1 MCNSIG
7 IVTDSNSGITSKEAN
22 EWGVTVIPMPFYING
37 ELYYEGLTLNQ
48 KEFYKFLEDNLDVNT
63 SQPSPG
69 DVMKTWDEVLKE
81 KEYIIYIPM
90 SSSLSG
96 TYETAVML
104 AEEYEGKVF
113 VVNNRRI
120 SVTQL
125 QSVKDAINLVKKG
138 KSAKEIKEIL
148 EDRQYQ
154 ASIYIVPDTL
164 DYLKKGGRLTPAVA
178 SFAKVLNIKPV
189 LQIQGE
195 KLDAFKKV
203 RGMKQ
208 AKRAMKE
215 AIADDIKNR
224 FASNSNMRI
233 YAAYTGSEEVGIEWK
248 GELEEAFPNYD
259 IQIYPL
265 SLSVSCHIGQGAIG
279 IACVEELLL
288 EEYNYKKI
296 NF

>member
-7 IVTDSNSGITSKEAN
+7 IITDSNSGITSKEAN
-22 EWGVTVIPMPFYING
+22 ELGVTIIPMPFYING
-37 ELYYEGLTLNQ
+37 ELYYEGLTLSQ
-48 KEFYKFLEDNLDVNT
+48 KEFYKFLDDNAEVNT

-69 DVMKTWDEVLKE
+69 DVMKAWDEVLKE

-104 AEEYEGKVF
+104 AEEYEGRVF

-125 QSVKDAINLVKKG
+125 QSVKDAINLVNQG

-208 AKRAMKE
+208 AKRTMKE
-215 AIADDIKNR
+215 AIADDIQNR

-233 YAAYTGSEEVGIEWK
+233 YAAYTGNEEVGIEWK
-248 GELEEAFPNYD
+248 DELKEAFPNYD
-259 IQIYPL
+259 IKLYPL
-265 SLSVSCHIGQGAIG
+265 SLSVSCHIGPGAIG
-279 IACVEELLL
+279 IACVEELL
-288 EEYNYKKI
+288 
-296 NF
+296 

>member
-48 KEFYKFLEDNLDVNT
+48 KEFYKFLDDNADVNT

-96 TYETAVML
+96 SYETAVML

-265 SLSVSCHIGQGAIG
+265 SLSVSCHIGPGAIG
-279 IACVEELLL
+279 IACVEELL
-288 EEYNYKKI
+288 
-296 NF
+296 

>member
-1 MCNSIG
+1 M
-7 IVTDSNSGITSKEAN
+7 
-22 EWGVTVIPMPFYING
+22 
-37 ELYYEGLTLNQ
+37 
-48 KEFYKFLEDNLDVNT
+48 NT

-69 DVMKTWDEVLKE
+69 DVMRTWDEVLKE

-178 SFAKVLNIKPV
+178 SFAKVLNINPV

-203 RGMKQ
+203 RGRKQ

-265 SLSVSCHIGQGAIG
+265 SLSVSCHIGPGAIG
-279 IACVEELLL
+279 IACVEELL
-288 EEYNYKKI
+288 
-296 NF
+296 

>member
-7 IVTDSNSGITSKEAN
+7 IVTDSNSGITPKEAN
-22 EWGVTVIPMPFYING
+22 GWGVTVIPMPFYING

-224 FASNSNMRI
+224 FAGNSNMRI
-233 YAAYTGSEEVGIEWK
+233 YAAYTGNEEIGIEWK
-248 GELEEAFPNYD
+248 DELKEAFPNYD
-259 IQIYPL
+259 IQLYPL
-265 SLSVSCHIGQGAIG
+265 SLSVSCHIGPGAIG
-279 IACVEELLL
+279 IACVEELL
-288 EEYNYKKI
+288 
-296 NF
+296 

>member
-7 IVTDSNSGITSKEAN
+7 IVTDSNSGITPKEAN

-224 FASNSNMRI
+224 FAGNSNMRI
-233 YAAYTGSEEVGIEWK
+233 YAAYTGNEEIGIEWK
-248 GELEEAFPNYD
+248 DELKEAFPNYD
-259 IQIYPL
+259 IQLYPL
-265 SLSVSCHIGQGAIG
+265 SLSVSCHIGPGAIG
-279 IACVEELLL
+279 IACVEELL
-288 EEYNYKKI
+288 
-296 NF
+296 

>member
-48 KEFYKFLEDNLDVNT
+48 KEFYKFLDDNADVNT

-69 DVMKTWDEVLKE
+69 DVMKTWDQVLKE

-96 TYETAVML
+96 SYETAVML

-233 YAAYTGSEEVGIEWK
+233 YAAYTGNEEVGIEWK

-265 SLSVSCHIGQGAIG
+265 SLSVSCHIGPGAIG
-279 IACVEELLL
+279 IACVEELL
-288 EEYNYKKI
+288 
-296 NF
+296 

>member
-215 AIADDIKNR
+215 AIADDIKDR

-279 IACVEELLL
+279 IACVEELL
-288 EEYNYKKI
+288 
-296 NF
+296 

>member
-69 DVMKTWDEVLKE
+69 DVMKNWDEVLKE

-104 AEEYEGKVF
+104 AEECEGKVF

-178 SFAKVLNIKPV
+178 SFAKVLNINPV

-203 RGMKQ
+203 RGRKQ

-265 SLSVSCHIGQGAIG
+265 SLSVSCHIGPGAIG
-279 IACVEELLL
+279 IACVEELL
-288 EEYNYKKI
+288 
-296 NF
+296 

>member
-69 DVMKTWDEVLKE
+69 DVMKTWDEILKE

-265 SLSVSCHIGQGAIG
+265 SLSVSCHIGPGAIG
-279 IACVEELLL
+279 IACVEELL
-288 EEYNYKKI
+288 
-296 NF
+296 

>member
-69 DVMKTWDEVLKE
+69 DVMRTWDEVLKE

-208 AKRAMKE
+208 AKRAMRE

-279 IACVEELLL
+279 IACVEELL
-288 EEYNYKKI
+288 
-296 NF
+296 

>member
-233 YAAYTGSEEVGIEWK
+233 YAAYTGSEEIGIEWK

-259 IQIYPL
+259 IQLYPL
-265 SLSVSCHIGQGAIG
+265 SLSVSCHIGPGAIG
-279 IACVEELLL
+279 IACVEELL
-288 EEYNYKKI
+288 
-296 NF
+296 

>member
-48 KEFYKFLEDNLDVNT
+48 KEFYKFLDDNADVNT

-69 DVMKTWDEVLKE
+69 DVMKTWDEVLKD

-125 QSVKDAINLVKKG
+125 QSVKDAINLVNKG

-248 GELEEAFPNYD
+248 SELEEAFPNYD

-279 IACVEELLL
+279 IACVEELL
-288 EEYNYKKI
+288 
-296 NF
+296 

>member
-1 MCNSIG
+1 
-7 IVTDSNSGITSKEAN
+7 
-22 EWGVTVIPMPFYING
+22 MPFYING

-69 DVMKTWDEVLKE
+69 DVMRTWDEVLKE

-125 QSVKDAINLVKKG
+125 QSVKDAINLVRKG

-178 SFAKVLNIKPV
+178 SFAKVLNINPV

-203 RGMKQ
+203 RGRKQ

-265 SLSVSCHIGQGAIG
+265 SLSVSCHIGPGAIG
-279 IACVEELLL
+279 IACVEELL
-288 EEYNYKKI
+288 
-296 NF
+296 

>member
-224 FASNSNMRI
+224 FSDIPSMKI
-233 YAAYTGSEEVGIEWK
+233 YAAYTGEKEIGDAWK
-248 GELEEAFPNYD
+248 LELEEAFPSYN
-259 IQIYPL
+259 IEAYPL
-265 SLSVSCHIGQGAIG
+265 SLSVSCHIGPGALG
-279 IACVEELLL
+279 IACVEEL
-288 EEYNYKKI
+288 I
-296 NF
+296 

>member
-69 DVMKTWDEVLKE
+69 DVMKNWDEVLKE

-178 SFAKVLNIKPV
+178 SFAKVLNINPV

-203 RGMKQ
+203 RGRKQ

-215 AIADDIKNR
+215 AIADDIKDR

-265 SLSVSCHIGQGAIG
+265 SLSVSCHIGPGAIG
-279 IACVEELLL
+279 IACVEELL
-288 EEYNYKKI
+288 YKNIIIKRY
-296 NF
+296 F

>member
-69 DVMKTWDEVLKE
+69 DVMKNWDEVLKE

-178 SFAKVLNIKPV
+178 SFAKVLNINPV

-203 RGMKQ
+203 RGRKQ

-215 AIADDIKNR
+215 AIADDIKDR

-265 SLSVSCHIGQGAIG
+265 SLSVSCHIGPGAIG
-279 IACVEELLL
+279 IACVEELL
-288 EEYNYKKI
+288 
-296 NF
+296 

>member
-208 AKRAMKE
+208 AKRAMRE

-233 YAAYTGSEEVGIEWK
+233 YAAYTGNEEVGIEWK

-279 IACVEELLL
+279 IACVEELL
-288 EEYNYKKI
+288 
-296 NF
+296 

>member
-104 AEEYEGKVF
+104 AEEYEGRVF

-279 IACVEELLL
+279 IACVEELL
-288 EEYNYKKI
+288 
-296 NF
+296 

>member
-203 RGMKQ
+203 RGRKQ

-279 IACVEELLL
+279 IACVEELL
-288 EEYNYKKI
+288 
-296 NF
+296 

>member
-69 DVMKTWDEVLKE
+69 DVMRTWDEVLKE

-208 AKRAMKE
+208 AKRTMKE

-224 FASNSNMRI
+224 FVSNSNMRI

-259 IQIYPL
+259 IQLYPL
-265 SLSVSCHIGQGAIG
+265 SLSVSCHIGPGAIG
-279 IACVEELLL
+279 IACVEELL
-288 EEYNYKKI
+288 
-296 NF
+296 

>member
-48 KEFYKFLEDNLDVNT
+48 KEFYKFLDDNADVNT

-96 TYETAVML
+96 SYETAVML

-233 YAAYTGSEEVGIEWK
+233 YAAYTGNEEVGIEWK

-279 IACVEELLL
+279 IACVEELL
-288 EEYNYKKI
+288 
-296 NF
+296 

>member
-7 IVTDSNSGITSKEAN
+7 IITDSNSGITSKEAN

-48 KEFYKFLEDNLDVNT
+48 KEFYKFLDDNADVNT

-69 DVMKTWDEVLKE
+69 DVMKTWDEVLKD

-224 FASNSNMRI
+224 FAGNSNMRI

-248 GELEEAFPNYD
+248 SELEEAFPNYD

-279 IACVEELLL
+279 IACVEELL
-288 EEYNYKKI
+288 
-296 NF
+296 

>member
-178 SFAKVLNIKPV
+178 SFAKVLNIKLV

-265 SLSVSCHIGQGAIG
+265 SLSVSCHIGPGAIG
-279 IACVEELLL
+279 IACVEELL
-288 EEYNYKKI
+288 
-296 NF
+296 

>member
-69 DVMKTWDEVLKE
+69 DVMRTWDEVLKE

-208 AKRAMKE
+208 AKRTMKE

-265 SLSVSCHIGQGAIG
+265 SLSVSCHIGPGAIG
-279 IACVEELLL
+279 IACVEELL
-288 EEYNYKKI
+288 
-296 NF
+296 

>member
-69 DVMKTWDEVLKE
+69 DVMRTWDEVLKE

-208 AKRAMKE
+208 AKRTMKE

-259 IQIYPL
+259 IQLYPL
-265 SLSVSCHIGQGAIG
+265 SLSVSCHIGPGAIG
-279 IACVEELLL
+279 IACVEELL
-288 EEYNYKKI
+288 
-296 NF
+296 

>member
-96 TYETAVML
+96 SYETAVML

-233 YAAYTGSEEVGIEWK
+233 YAAYTGNEEVGIEWK

-279 IACVEELLL
+279 IACVEELL
-288 EEYNYKKI
+288 
-296 NF
+296 

>member
-7 IVTDSNSGITSKEAN
+7 IITDSNSGITSKEAN

-48 KEFYKFLEDNLDVNT
+48 KEFYKFLDDNADVNT

-69 DVMKTWDEVLKE
+69 DVMKTWDEVLKD

-125 QSVKDAINLVKKG
+125 QSVKDAINLVNKG

-208 AKRAMKE
+208 AKRVMKE

-224 FASNSNMRI
+224 FAGNSNMRI

-248 GELEEAFPNYD
+248 SELEEAFPNYD

-265 SLSVSCHIGQGAIG
+265 SLSVSCHIGPGAIG
-279 IACVEELLL
+279 IACVEELL
-288 EEYNYKKI
+288 
-296 NF
+296 